1 MSPEATLP
9 GRLPPLDLAVS
20 ASLAVVSL
28 AVYGATL
35 TPSLS
40 YLSPDGNELA
50 TIPYVLGLAH
60 SPGYPLYTWLGKA
73 FTLLPMGDI
82 AHRVNLMS
90 AASGALAIAGLYLIL
105 ALLLPTTAPL
115 RRPAAAL
122 CALLLAFSPTAWS
135 QAVIAE
141 VYAPNL
147 ALMALTLLLLLRW
160 EHTRRDLDFF
170 LFSLTFGL
178 SLGTHISDLGFAP
191 SFVVFVLLTAP
202 AALKRPTWW
211 LAGLAGFGLGVAQF
225 AWLPFRASTLNDRMM
240 LARAPVTLSG
250 VFNYT
255 LGAFPQ
261 FKFAFPLAALPDRVV
276 IYLDLLSQEFGVLGI
291 LGGVVGLASLLF
303 RRPRHYFLLVG
314 MYLVHV
320 WFFIQYRAFDLEVF
334 FLPAHFLWA
343 IFLAFGLTEALGGI
357 SSLMDH
363 LLGGS
368 RARAFSRLVLACGTV
383 SLALIPLTQ
392 NWAASDHSNDVALND
407 FYANIWEMLPPGSA
421 LLTPS
426 GVFGYDAFYWQLVYG
441 TRPDVLLPALPS
453 PNPSPADVTA
463 REVYTTTRAVARD
476 NRGGPASLPPG
487 MIAPDS
493 WQVPVL
499 LGSQTTGGVGRSNG
513 LTLYHLAEDPPA
525 LTAESIHPA
534 IVVETDLGG
543 VTLVGMDIGS
553 IPVESGGRL
562 HLTLYWHLQTAGG
575 TVVGTALGSV
585 PLEQHEIGFGNLG
598 RYQAE
603 VGPLAGRVI
612 VDDYWVVVPS
622 TIAAGSHDLTVRL
635 AGSSSVVE
643 VASVAVV
650 DNKETFERWLNA
662 AGRSS

>member
-1 MSPEATLP
+1 MSSEATLP

-50 TIPYVLGLAH
+50 TVPYVLGLAH

-73 FTLLPMGDI
+73 FTLIPLGDI

-105 ALLLPTTAPL
+105 ALLLPIAAPL

-191 SFVVFVLLTAP
+191 TFAVFILLIDP
-202 AALKRPTWW
+202 RVLKRPTWW

-225 AWLPFRASTLNDRMM
+225 AWLPLRASTLNDRMM
-240 LARAPVTLSG
+240 LERAPVTLSG
-250 VFNYT
+250 IFNYT

-261 FKFAFPLAALPDRVV
+261 LRFAFPLAALPDRVV
-276 IYLDLLSQEFGVLGI
+276 IYLDLLLQEFGVLGI

-357 SSLMDH
+357 SALMDH

-383 SLALIPLTQ
+383 SLAVIPLTQ

-407 FYANIWEMLPPGSA
+407 FYANVWEMLPPGSA

-426 GVFGYDAFYWQLVYG
+426 GVFGYDAFYWPLVYG

-453 PNPSPADVTA
+453 PNPSPTDLTA

-476 NRGGPASLPPG
+476 NRGGPASATAG
-487 MIAPDS
+487 MITPDS

-499 LGSQTTGGVGRSNG
+499 LGSQTSGGAGRSNG
-513 LTLYHLAEDPPA
+513 LTLYHLAEELPP
-525 LTAESIHPA
+525 LTAESIHPD
-534 IVVETDLGG
+534 IVVEMDLGG
-543 VTLVGMDIGS
+543 VTLLGIGIEPFS
-553 IPVESGGRL
+553 VESGGRL
-562 HLTLYWHLQTAGG
+562 HLTLYWRLQTAGG
-575 TVVGTALGSV
+575 TVVGTALGDV

-622 TIAAGSHDLTVRL
+622 TVAAGAHDLTVRL

-650 DNKETFERWLNA
+650 DNKETLERWLNA